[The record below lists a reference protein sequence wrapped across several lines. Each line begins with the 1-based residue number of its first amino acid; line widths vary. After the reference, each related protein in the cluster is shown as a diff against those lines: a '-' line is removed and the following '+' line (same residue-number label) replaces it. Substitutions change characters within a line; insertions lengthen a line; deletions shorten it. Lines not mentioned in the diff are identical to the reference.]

1 MIRRMAMIVSTA
13 ALMGCIEGRP
23 VAYTGQ
29 TTPVRAVW
37 ALLGYSVE
45 GRPIE
50 CVTFGHGPAPVLV
63 LGGFHGN
70 ERASVRVAEELVEL
84 LNDTPSLLAGR
95 CVVVVPNVNP
105 DGYARDTRKN
115 ARGVDLNRNF
125 PAEDWTPSNRRNGS
139 HGGPTSLSEP
149 ESQIVLDLVRQLEP
163 SLIISIHSI
172 TRNRQCNNFDGPG
185 EVVAALM
192 ATHNGYPVKPS
203 IGYPTPGSFG
213 TWAGRELGIP
223 TITLE
228 LPRPAPAE
236 ECWAT
241 NREALVAAIQH
252 EPAQAVLLGK

>member
-1 MIRRMAMIVSTA
+1 MIRHVAMVASTA
-13 ALMGCIEGRP
+13 ALMGCIQGRP
-23 VAYTGQ
+23 GAYTEQ
-29 TTPVRAVW
+29 ARPAPALR

-50 CVTFGHGPAPVLV
+50 SVTFGHGLAPVLI

-70 ERASVRVAEELVEL
+70 EQASVYVAEALVAML
-84 LNDTPSLLAGR
+84 QDAPDLLADR
-95 CVVVVPNVNP
+95 CVVVVPSVNP
-105 DGYARDTRKN
+105 DGFIRDTRKN

-125 PAEDWTPSNRRNGS
+125 PTANWAPSDRSHGS
-139 HGGPTSLSEP
+139 HGGPVSLSEP
-149 ESQIVLDLVRQLEP
+149 ETQIVLDLVRQLEP
-163 SLIISIHSI
+163 GLIISIHSI
-172 TRNRQCNNFDGPG
+172 SRNRECNNFDGPG
-185 EVVAALM
+185 EAIAAVM

-236 ECWAT
+236 TCWAK

-252 EPAQAVLLGK
+252 SSIPTVALGK